1 MFRGL
6 KDSNQNKK
14 MKKTYIVP
22 EALAVSVN
30 TRLMMAQSLRYT
42 DDDMDNDDAL
52 VKEIDGGNTV
62 THHSL
67 WDDEW

>member
-1 MFRGL
+1 
-6 KDSNQNKK
+6 
-14 MKKTYIVP
+14 MKKTYIAP
-22 EALAVSVN
+22 EAIAVSVN
-30 TRLMMAQSLRYT
+30 TRLMMAQSLRYS

-52 VKEIDGGNTV
+52 VKEIDADNTV

>member
-1 MFRGL
+1 MV
-6 KDSNQNKK
+6 
-14 MKKTYIVP
+14 KKTYICPDMV
-22 EALAVSVN
+22 AVSIG
-30 TRLMMAQSLRYT
+30 THLMMAQSLGVS
-42 DDDMDNDDAL
+42 DDELNNGDAL

>member
-1 MFRGL
+1 
-6 KDSNQNKK
+6 
-14 MKKTYIVP
+14 MKKTYIAP
-22 EALAVSVN
+22 EAIAVPVN
-30 TRLMMAQSLRYT
+30 TRLMMAQSVEVS
-42 DDDMDNDDAL
+42 DDELNNDDAL